1 MPNDDDTLAAEQQH
15 TQLLRSLLD
24 IGVQLTRDPGIGGI
38 LPAIVK
44 ESMRLTGARYGA
56 VAALGADGRIEE
68 FLQRGLTP
76 EQLAAL
82 PHLPEGKGLV
92 GLVLSD
98 QRPLRVARI
107 ADHPQSVGFPH
118 PDVPMDA
125 FLGVPM
131 LHRSRLAGALYLAK
145 EPGAKPFS
153 RRDEDLIAG
162 LASVAAIAIENTR
175 LFAEETKRAETSS
188 LLRDI
193 AHRVR
198 GSLETD
204 EVLATTTEALGRAA
218 GVDRCFIRLLDGDG
232 LGPISHQWAG
242 ENARRLEET
251 GNHLPVSDLAART
264 RSSQWSEDVDH
275 DGRLHEPELGHHPAA
290 AEAGARAAL
299 SAPLEW
305 GEELMGVV
313 TFHSDE
319 PRSWSAPEVELLEA
333 AAREVSVALHHAH
346 AYDHAVRTAAKLREV
361 DRMRRDLVSIVSHE
375 LRSPMTVIAG
385 IADILKRRLE
395 QTTPE
400 ARTELVDIL
409 GREARRLTRLVSQV
423 LDVESLEHGGILLRK
438 DTCDLA
444 ELARAAVT
452 DAGVA
457 ERARVIIEPGDAV
470 ASLDGDKIKQV
481 FLNLLS
487 NAAKFAPE
495 GSPITIVIAGAA
507 DDVQVAVEDAGP
519 GIREEDVPRLFHM
532 FSRLDNVG
540 GQPGSGIGLYAS
552 KAIVERH
559 GGAIWVES
567 AGGRGSRFC
576 FRIPR

>member
-1 MPNDDDTLAAEQQH
+1 MPDQSPSPTEIHH

-24 IGVQLTRDPGIGGI
+24 IGVHSGPRRL
-38 LPAIVK
+38 LPAIAE
-44 ESMRLTGARYGA
+44 ESMRITGAHYGA
-56 VAALGADGRIEE
+56 IATLAGDGRIDE
-68 FLQRGLTP
+68 FLERGLASG
-76 EQLAAL
+76 QSSAASH
-82 PHLPEGKGLV
+82 PPEGKGLV
-92 GLVLSD
+92 GLVLTD
-98 QRPLRVARI
+98 ERPVRLDHI
-107 ADHPQSVGFPH
+107 AEHGELPH
-118 PDVPMDA
+118 PGLNMDA
-125 FLGVPM
+125 FLGVPL
-131 LHRSRLAGALYLAK
+131 LHRSRVSGALYLCK
-145 EPGAKPFS
+145 KPGAGPFTL
-153 RRDEDLIAG
+153 RDEEVIGG
-162 LASVAAIAIENTR
+162 LASVAALALENAR
-175 LFAEETKRAETSS
+175 LFAEETRRAEASS

-198 GSLETD
+198 GSLDTD

-218 GVDRCFIRLLDGDG
+218 GVDRCFIRLAEDHG
-232 LGPISHQWAG
+232 LGPISHQWAEDG
-242 ENARRLEET
+242 RQRLEET
-251 GNHLPVSDLAART
+251 GNWLPVSDLAART
-264 RSSQWSEDVDH
+264 RATQWSEDVTR
-275 DGRLHEPELGHHPAA
+275 DGRLFALDSGSHES

-313 TFHSDE
+313 TFHSSE
-319 PRSWSAPEVELLEA
+319 TRAWSAPDIELLEA

-361 DRMRRDLVSIVSHE
+361 DRMRRDLVSVVSHE

-409 GREARRLTRLVSQV
+409 GREARRLARLVSQV
-423 LDVESLEHGGILLRK
+423 LDVEALERGGMILRK
-438 DTCDLA
+438 ETGDVA
-444 ELARAAVT
+444 ELARAAAT

-457 ERARVIIEPGDAV
+457 ARARVIIEPGDV
-470 ASLDGDKIKQV
+470 LASLDPDAIKQV

-495 GSPITIVIAGAA
+495 DSPITIVIAGSA
-507 DDVQVAVEDAGP
+507 DDVQVAIEDEGP
-519 GIREEDVPRLFHM
+519 GIPADEVPRLFQM
-532 FSRLDNVG
+532 FSRLDNVA

-559 GGAIWVES
+559 GGSIWVEG
-567 AGGRGSRFC
+567 ARGRGARFC
-576 FRIPR
+576 FRLPR